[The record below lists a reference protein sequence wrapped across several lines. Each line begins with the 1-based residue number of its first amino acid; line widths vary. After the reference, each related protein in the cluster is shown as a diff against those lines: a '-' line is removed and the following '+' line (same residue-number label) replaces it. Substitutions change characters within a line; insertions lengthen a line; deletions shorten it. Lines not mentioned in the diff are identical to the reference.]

1 MTLAHVYHIV
11 RLLRLENERLMKRG
25 HPHMNVDEMRFVIS
39 GVLGPKGRELFEDEV
54 RRIENGNLEQAREN
68 DQVRVTP

>member
-1 MTLAHVYHIV
+1 MTIQHVYYII

-25 HPHMNVDEMRFVIS
+25 HRHMNVDEMRFVIS

-54 RRIENGNLEQAREN
+54 RSIEHGNLEQARTG
-68 DQVRVTP
+68 D